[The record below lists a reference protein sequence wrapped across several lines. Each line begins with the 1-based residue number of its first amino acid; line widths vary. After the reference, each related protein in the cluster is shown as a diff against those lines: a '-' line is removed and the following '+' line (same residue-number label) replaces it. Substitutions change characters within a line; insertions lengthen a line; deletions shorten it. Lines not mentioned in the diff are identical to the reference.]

1 MDADAR
7 ATEVPADFKG
17 KAEFYYKSVERFAD
31 WLKYQDTKAAGAA
44 ALLGLGMVNLLEN
57 SKSLTSAY
65 QQSPSELG
73 WVVTIAFWLAIPVAL
88 FALFAIIRVFGPHVI
103 AHEDSLY
110 FWGNVAKYANP
121 SSYKKAVQETN
132 PPDLVGQVA
141 SQAWQLAAITAKKT
155 RWVKVGFWAALAFAF
170 LWISGRALFFLLS

>member
-7 ATEVPADFKG
+7 APGVPADPKV

-44 ALLGLGMVNLLEN
+44 ALLGLGLVNLLEN
-57 SKSLTSAY
+57 SKSLTTAY
-65 QQSPSELG
+65 QQSPPGLG
-73 WVVTIAFWLAIPVAL
+73 WVVTIAFWLAMPVAL

-110 FWGNVAKYANP
+110 FWGTVAKYSDP
-121 SSYKKAVQETN
+121 SIYRKAVQETD
-132 PPDLVGQVA
+132 PEDLVGQVGG
-141 SQAWQLAAITAKKT
+141 QAWQLAAITAQKT
-155 RWVKVGFWAALAFAF
+155 RWVKVAYRAALSFAF
-170 LWISGRALFFLLS
+170 LWISDRALFFLLS